1 MKEYAI
7 YPFLNINITQNYD
20 EGNHI
25 SHWKNS
31 TDYSDLPWDE
41 AGKDS
46 SSEYFIP
53 QNDFIIEEVL
63 GINSNIT
70 NSVRLRSVNKL
81 CIPYTNEE
89 VYLYLTLT
97 HMNEDNILYLKKD
110 QIIKKGEKILL
121 EGHDGNATGNHFH
134 VTANLGKYYG
144 LLKNSNSSWCFVYE
158 KSLKPDEAF
167 YIDSSFNNLIST
179 KSNNFKVINQS
190 VINPN
195 ERNELVD
202 QLEIIIDNLRIRE
215 TPSINGKIL
224 GIIPLGIYDYLD
236 IQKNDGYTWYFL
248 GIGYVAFDDNW
259 MKLYP
264 KKNDNVDINSSEIC
278 IIKKI
283 INKIF
288 RFIKKIIK
296 KVIKSL
302 L

>member
-7 YPFLNINITQNYD
+7 YPFVNVNITQNYD

-25 SHWKNS
+25 PHWKDS
-31 TDYSDLPWDE
+31 YDYSDLPWDE

-63 GINSNIT
+63 GINSNVT
-70 NSVRLRSVNKL
+70 NSVRLKSVNKL
-81 CIPYTNEE
+81 YIPYIDDA
-89 VYLYLTLT
+89 VYLFLTLT
-97 HMNEDNILYLKKD
+97 HMSEDNIINLQKG
-110 QIIKKGEKILL
+110 QIIKKNEKLLL

-144 LLKNSNSSWCFVYE
+144 MLKNSNSSWCFVYE

-167 YIDSSFNNLIST
+167 YIDSNFNNLIST

-190 VINPN
+190 IINSVN
-195 ERNELVD
+195 RNELVN
-202 QLEIIIDNLRIRE
+202 QLEVIINNLRIRE

-224 GIIPLGIYDYLD
+224 GVIPVGIYDYLD
-236 IQKNDGYTWYFL
+236 VQKNDGYTWYFV
-248 GIGYVAFDDNW
+248 GVGYIAYNDDW
-259 MKLYP
+259 IKLYP
-264 KKNDNVDINSSEIC
+264 KKSNVSDNINVSEIC

-283 INKIF
+283 INKILEI
-288 RFIKKIIK
+288 IKKIIK
-296 KVIKSL
+296 KSN
-302 L
+302 

>member
-7 YPFLNINITQNYD
+7 YPFVNVNITQNYD

-25 SHWKNS
+25 LHWKDS
-31 TDYSDLPWDE
+31 YDYSDLPWDE

-63 GINSNIT
+63 GINSNVT
-70 NSVRLRSVNKL
+70 NSVRLKSVNKL
-81 CIPYTNEE
+81 YIPYIDDA

-97 HMNEDNILYLKKD
+97 HMSEDNIINLQKG
-110 QIIKKGEKILL
+110 QIIKKNEKLLL

-144 LLKNSNSSWCFVYE
+144 MLKNSNSSWCFVYE

-167 YIDSSFNNLIST
+167 YIDSNFNNLIST

-190 VINPN
+190 IINSVN
-195 ERNELVD
+195 RNELVN
-202 QLEIIIDNLRIRE
+202 QLEVIINNLRIRE

-224 GIIPLGIYDYLD
+224 GVIPVGIYDYLD
-236 IQKNDGYTWYFL
+236 VQKNDGYTWYFV
-248 GIGYVAFDDNW
+248 GVGYIAYNDDW
-259 MKLYP
+259 IKLYP
-264 KKNDNVDINSSEIC
+264 KKSNVSDNINVSEIC

-283 INKIF
+283 INKILEI
-288 RFIKKIIK
+288 IKKIIK
-296 KVIKSL
+296 KSN
-302 L
+302 